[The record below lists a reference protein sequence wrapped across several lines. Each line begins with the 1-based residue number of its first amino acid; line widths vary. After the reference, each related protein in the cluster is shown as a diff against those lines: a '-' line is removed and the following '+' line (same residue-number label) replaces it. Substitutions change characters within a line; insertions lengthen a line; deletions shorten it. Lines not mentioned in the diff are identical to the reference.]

1 MNIVFLRFTCK
12 GSYFVLFLHGNRKT
26 ILKRGRKSPLFFLIM
41 IAKKEII
48 RLAQERINELD
59 NGNYLV
65 DVNISSKNAIN
76 VKMDNL
82 HGGVSVKDCVS
93 VSRNIEH
100 NLDRDQEDF
109 ELQVSSPGIDQPFMV
124 HQQYLKNVG
133 RNVTVTTLSEEI
145 ISGELIKADQKEIS
159 IKEIKTE
166 KNKLTN
172 KKQQVETIHQILM
185 SEVRETKLIISF

>member
-1 MNIVFLRFTCK
+1 
-12 GSYFVLFLHGNRKT
+12 
-26 ILKRGRKSPLFFLIM
+26 M

-48 RLAQERINELD
+48 RLAQERIDELN

-76 VKMDNL
+76 VRMDNL
-82 HGGVSVKDCVS
+82 QGGVSVKDCVS

-100 NLDRDQEDF
+100 NLDREQEDF

-124 HQQYLKNVG
+124 HQQYTKNVG
-133 RNVTVTTLSEEI
+133 RDVTVITNSEEVI
-145 ISGELIKADQKEIS
+145 TGELIKANQEEIS

-172 KKQQVETIHQILM
+172 KKIQVETIHQLLM

>member
-1 MNIVFLRFTCK
+1 
-12 GSYFVLFLHGNRKT
+12 
-26 ILKRGRKSPLFFLIM
+26 M

-76 VKMDNL
+76 VRMDNL
-82 HGGVSVKDCVS
+82 QGGVSVKDCVS

-100 NLDRDQEDF
+100 NLDREQEDF

-124 HQQYLKNVG
+124 YQQYTKNVG
-133 RNVTVTTLSEEI
+133 RKVTVTTNSEEVI
-145 ISGELIKADQKEIS
+145 TGELIKANNEEIS

-166 KNKLTN
+166 KNKVTN
-172 KKQQVETIHQILM
+172 KKQQVETIHQLLM
-185 SEVRETKLIISF
+185 SNVRETKLIISF

>member
-1 MNIVFLRFTCK
+1 
-12 GSYFVLFLHGNRKT
+12 
-26 ILKRGRKSPLFFLIM
+26 M

-48 RLAQERINELD
+48 RLAQERIHELD

-82 HGGVSVKDCVS
+82 YGGVSVKDCVS

-109 ELQVSSPGIDQPFMV
+109 ELQVSSPGLDQPFMV
-124 HQQYLKNVG
+124 YQQYLKNVG
-133 RNVTVTTLSEEI
+133 RNVTVTTFSEEI
-145 ISGELIKADQKEIS
+145 FSGELIKADLKEIS

-166 KNKLTN
+166 KNKLTK
-172 KKQQVETIHQILM
+172 KKQQVETIHQISM
-185 SEVRETKLIISF
+185 SE

>member
-1 MNIVFLRFTCK
+1 
-12 GSYFVLFLHGNRKT
+12 
-26 ILKRGRKSPLFFLIM
+26 M

-48 RLAQERINELD
+48 RLAQERIDELD

-76 VKMDNL
+76 VRMDNL
-82 HGGVSVKDCVS
+82 QGGVSVKDCVS

-100 NLDRDQEDF
+100 NLDREQEDF

-124 HQQYLKNVG
+124 HQQYTKNVG
-133 RNVTVTTLSEEI
+133 RDVTVTTNSEEVI
-145 ISGELIKADQKEIS
+145 TGELIKANQEEIS

-172 KKQQVETIHQILM
+172 KKQQVETIHQLLM

>member
-1 MNIVFLRFTCK
+1 
-12 GSYFVLFLHGNRKT
+12 
-26 ILKRGRKSPLFFLIM
+26 M

-48 RLAQERINELD
+48 RLAQERIDELD

-76 VKMDNL
+76 VRMDNL
-82 HGGVSVKDCVS
+82 KGGVSVKDCVS

-100 NLDRDQEDF
+100 NLDREQEDF

-124 HQQYLKNVG
+124 HQQYTKNVG
-133 RNVTVTTLSEEI
+133 RDVTVTTKSEEVI
-145 ISGELIKADQKEIS
+145 TGELIKANQEEIS

-172 KKQQVETIHQILM
+172 KKQQVETIHQLLM

>member
-1 MNIVFLRFTCK
+1 
-12 GSYFVLFLHGNRKT
+12 
-26 ILKRGRKSPLFFLIM
+26 M
-41 IAKKEII
+41 IEKKEII

-76 VKMDNL
+76 VRMDNL
-82 HGGVSVKDCVS
+82 YSGVSVKDCVS

-100 NLDRDQEDF
+100 NLDREQEDF

>member
-1 MNIVFLRFTCK
+1 
-12 GSYFVLFLHGNRKT
+12 
-26 ILKRGRKSPLFFLIM
+26 M

-76 VKMDNL
+76 VRMDNL
-82 HGGVSVKDCVS
+82 QGGVSVKDCVS

-100 NLDRDQEDF
+100 NLDREQEDF

-124 HQQYLKNVG
+124 HQQYIKNVG
-133 RNVTVTTLSEEI
+133 RKVTVTTNSEEVI
-145 ISGELIKADQKEIS
+145 TGELIKANHEEIS

-166 KNKLTN
+166 KNKVTN
-172 KKQQVETIHQILM
+172 KKQQVETIHQLLM
-185 SEVRETKLIISF
+185 SNVRETKLIISF

>member
-12 GSYFVLFLHGNRKT
+12 GSYFILLLHRNRK
-26 ILKRGRKSPLFFLIM
+26 ILSKRGRKSPLFFLIM

-166 KNKLTN
+166 KNKLTK
-172 KKQQVETIHQILM
+172 KKQQVETIHQISM

>member
-1 MNIVFLRFTCK
+1 
-12 GSYFVLFLHGNRKT
+12 
-26 ILKRGRKSPLFFLIM
+26 M

-76 VKMDNL
+76 VRMDNL
-82 HGGVSVKDCVS
+82 QGGVSVKDCVS

-100 NLDRDQEDF
+100 NLDREQEDF

-124 HQQYLKNVG
+124 HQQYIKNVG
-133 RNVTVTTLSEEI
+133 RKVTVTTNSEEVI
-145 ISGELIKADQKEIS
+145 TGELIKANNEEIS

-166 KNKLTN
+166 KNKVTN
-172 KKQQVETIHQILM
+172 KKQQVETIHQLLM
-185 SEVRETKLIISF
+185 SNVRETKLIISF

>member
-1 MNIVFLRFTCK
+1 
-12 GSYFVLFLHGNRKT
+12 
-26 ILKRGRKSPLFFLIM
+26 M

-76 VKMDNL
+76 VRMDNL
-82 HGGVSVKDCVS
+82 QGGVSVKDCVS

-100 NLDRDQEDF
+100 NLDREQEDF

-124 HQQYLKNVG
+124 HQQYTKNVG
-133 RNVTVTTLSEEI
+133 RKVTVTTNSEEVI
-145 ISGELIKADQKEIS
+145 TGELIKANQEEIF

-166 KNKLTN
+166 KNKVTN
-172 KKQQVETIHQILM
+172 KKQQVETIHQLLM
-185 SEVRETKLIISF
+185 SNVRETKLIISF